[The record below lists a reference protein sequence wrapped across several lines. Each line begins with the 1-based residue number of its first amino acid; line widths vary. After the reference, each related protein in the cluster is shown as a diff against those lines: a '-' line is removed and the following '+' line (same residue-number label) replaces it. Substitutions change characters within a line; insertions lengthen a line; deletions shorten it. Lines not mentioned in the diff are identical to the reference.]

1 VSSRRDFR
9 LLWFGQAV
17 SQLGSR
23 TYGVAYMLWVLAV
36 TGSPTVLGLA
46 ASTTLAAFALAQLPA
61 GWLVDR
67 YDRRLVMILTDIA
80 AAVAGLSFAFA
91 AWVGWFAL
99 WHLLIGVAVLGV
111 CWAVRPPAEMA
122 AIPNVVPEPELP
134 DAMALVQARAY
145 AAGLAGPLL
154 AGVLFAVAPWAPFL
168 LDGVSY
174 LVALGCT
181 AAVRTPLSA
190 GAGARSAMLEDVR
203 DGLRVF
209 WRQRFVRVTAGLS
222 ALAAVAIGG
231 VGLTVILMLRDAPS
245 WTTGAVLGA
254 GSAVG
259 LLGAVSIGRL
269 RRHLQERR
277 VLVAAPT
284 VAAVALLALPGSTCV
299 VLIGLVYAAIFLL
312 QPAWDAAVT
321 TRWLT
326 LIDDEYRGRVQS
338 AAGLVMAVPM
348 AATPVIVGALLDAA
362 GPALTC
368 YVLAATMATVLVGAA
383 ALTRAGVA
391 EGDRYTRAGTTPP

>member
-1 VSSRRDFR
+1 
-9 LLWFGQAV
+9 
-17 SQLGSR
+17 
-23 TYGVAYMLWVLAV
+23 
-36 TGSPTVLGLA
+36 
-46 ASTTLAAFALAQLPA
+46 
-61 GWLVDR
+61 
-67 YDRRLVMILTDIA
+67 
-80 AAVAGLSFAFA
+80 
-91 AWVGWFAL
+91 
-99 WHLLIGVAVLGV
+99 
-111 CWAVRPPAEMA
+111 
-122 AIPNVVPEPELP
+122 
-134 DAMALVQARAY
+134 
-145 AAGLAGPLL
+145 
-154 AGVLFAVAPWAPFL
+154 VLFAVAPWAPFL
-168 LDGVSY
+168 LDGMSY

-190 GAGARSAMLEDVR
+190 GAGSGSAMLADVR

-222 ALAAVAIGG
+222 ALAAFAIGG
-231 VGLTVILMLRDAPS
+231 VGLTVIMMLRDAPS
-245 WTTGAVLGA
+245 WSTGAVLGA

-269 RRHLQERR
+269 RRHLQEHR
-277 VLVAAPT
+277 VLVAAPAM
-284 VAAVALLALPGSTCV
+284 AAVALLALPGSTGAV
-299 VLIGLVYAAIFLL
+299 MIGLVYAAIFLL

-348 AATPVIVGALLDAA
+348 AATPVVVGALLEAA

-368 YVLAATMATVLVGAA
+368 YVLAATMAAVLVGAA

>member
-9 LLWFGQAV
+9 LLWVGQAV

-23 TYGVAYMLWVLAV
+23 TYGVAYMLWVLAISE
-36 TGSPTVLGLA
+36 SPTVLGLA

-67 YDRRLVMILTDIA
+67 FDRRRVMIFTDLA
-80 AAVAGLSFAFA
+80 AAVAALSFAA
-91 AWVGWFAL
+91 AAAAGWFAL
-99 WHLLIGVAVLGV
+99 WHLLVSVAVLGV
-111 CWAVRPPAEMA
+111 CWAVRPSAEMA
-122 AIPNVVPEPELP
+122 AIPNVVPAEELP

-181 AAVRTPLSA
+181 AAVRAPLSTGVVA
-190 GAGARSAMLEDVR
+190 GSALLGDVR

-209 WRQRFVRVTAGLS
+209 WQQRFVRVTAGLS
-222 ALAAVAIGG
+222 ALGAFAIGG

-245 WTTGAVLGA
+245 WSTGAVLGA
-254 GSAVG
+254 GSAAG
-259 LLGAVSIGRL
+259 LLGAAVTPRL
-269 RRHLQERR
+269 RDRLPEQK
-277 VLVAAPT
+277 LLLAAPAVAA
-284 VAAVALLALPGSTCV
+284 AALLALPASTGV
-299 VLIGLVYAAIFLL
+299 VLIGLVYATIFLL

-348 AATPVIVGALLDAA
+348 AATPLVVGALLETA
-362 GPALTC
+362 GPPLTC
-368 YVLAATMATVLVGAA
+368 YVLALAMVVVVAGAA
-383 ALTRAGVA
+383 VLTRARAGG
-391 EGDRYTRAGTTPP
+391 GDRYTHAGTTPP